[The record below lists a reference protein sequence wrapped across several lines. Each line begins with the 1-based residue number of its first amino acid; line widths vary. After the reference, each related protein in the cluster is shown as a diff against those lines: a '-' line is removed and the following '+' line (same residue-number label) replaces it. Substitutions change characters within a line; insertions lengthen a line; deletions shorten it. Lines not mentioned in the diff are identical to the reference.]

1 MKDVIFYMEITYH
14 DHDHDTKT
22 GCSSYDYHHRYRYS
36 SGPHG
41 PFGWMTPPI
50 TSTT

>member
-1 MKDVIFYMEITYH
+1 MGTKGVIFYMEITYH

-36 SGPHG
+36 SGPHRPLG
-41 PFGWMTPPI
+41 
-50 TSTT
+50 